1 MKNMEENKLGS
12 LQHVQLPNNMTAT
25 KELTPKDLLIYVCIK
40 KFMNGKTKE
49 CYPSQETL
57 MKLSGVT
64 KPTLKKSID
73 KLVEL
78 QYISVRKEGRKNVY
92 RFSSHKNFEPF
103 SYAFLDKEDL
113 SPGEKSVV
121 IVEQQFMIKD
131 EEGIGKITY
140 TDHKLAD
147 KINMSY
153 NTLAKYHKS
162 LEEKGYLTVVKTR
175 AKDSETGL
183 MINEKIFHLNELEQ
197 AIVFTLQNH
206 EDRIGKTEKKV
217 DNTEKQMNIL
227 IKEVDR
233 MSKELRY
240 YKEKESNDNCTITL
254 N

>member
-1 MKNMEENKLGS
+1 MEENKVES

-49 CYPSQETL
+49 CFPSQETL

-73 KLVEL
+73 KLEEL
-78 QYISVRKEGRKNVY
+78 KYISIRKEGRKNVY
-92 RFSSHKNFEPF
+92 KFNPYKNFEPF

-113 SPGEKSVV
+113 SPGEKSVI
-121 IVEQQFMIKD
+121 IVTQQFMFKD
-131 EEGIGKITY
+131 EEGFGKISY
-140 TDHKLAD
+140 PDHQLAD

-153 NTLAKYHKS
+153 NTLVKYNKS
-162 LEEKGYLTVVKTR
+162 LEEKGYLTIVKTK
-175 AKDSETGL
+175 AKDSETGI

-206 EDRIGKTEKKV
+206 EDRITTIEQNQEENKMTKKQV
-217 DNTEKQMNIL
+217 EVL

-233 MSKELRY
+233 LNKIVKEY
-240 YKEKESNDNCTITL
+240 EFKESGIEL
-254 N
+254 